1 MIRFLRWLSVAVA
14 VALTFL
20 GATPGSAQSP
30 QQFAPDAT
38 RYMALGDSIAAGYKA
53 MPVTNG
59 YTFRLYQGGAFDTI
73 PHTLFNNAAVPGA
86 TSSDVLNYQVPQ
98 AVIPYALNGF
108 NPAFITLTV
117 GGDDLLTI
125 LNFALANPGD
135 PSAVFAFAQQQIG
148 LFAQNLTGILNALR
162 NGLPAAKIFVSNQYT
177 IPDIQT
183 LLPVTDTVIDSFNGV
198 VGQVVGLFPTN
209 VYLVDVHAA
218 FLGRH
223 NLIEGE
229 RPNATVFEVHPTN
242 AGHRVIEQ
250 AFAAV
255 IAANK

>member
-1 MIRFLRWLSVAVA
+1 MLV
-14 VALTFL
+14 
-20 GATPGSAQSP
+20 GATPCSAQSP

-59 YTFRLYQGGAFDTI
+59 YTFRLYQEGVFDAL

-98 AVIPYALNGF
+98 AVIPFAANGF

-125 LNFALANPGD
+125 LNFAIANPND
-135 PSAVFAFAQQQIG
+135 PNAVLAFAQQQIG
-148 LFAQNLTGILNALR
+148 AFAQNLAAILNTLR
-162 NGLPAAKIFVSNQYT
+162 TGLPAAKIFVSNQYT
-177 IPDIQT
+177 IPDIQA
-183 LLPVTDTVIDSFNGV
+183 LLPFTDTVIDSFNAAI
-198 VGQVVGLFPTN
+198 GQVIGLFPSN

-218 FLGRH
+218 FLGRN

-229 RPNATVFEVHPTN
+229 RRNATVFEVHPTN